1 MKKNFIVIALFA
13 ATISWTQGVLS
24 LRQYKNIGGEFIQRV
39 IKTHSTVNPKYI
51 LAYGKQTQKLID
63 NGKAYAC
70 VAYKDD
76 KFVAQAV
83 LVPQIKNKHFRQE
96 FVGLA
101 PAAITNE
108 NSIHE
113 FTKLLQSE
121 FINAEGLACCFPE
134 YQLKEFETLLEMTGY
149 KPNPEIAE
157 DPSVMKEYYGDIF
170 SNADHLWYSLDFE
183 KIKKN

>member
-1 MKKNFIVIALFA
+1 MKKKFIFIALFA
-13 ATISWTQGVLS
+13 VNISWAEGVLR

-39 IKTHSTVNPKYI
+39 IETHSNINPKYI
-51 LAYGKQTQKLID
+51 LAYGKQTQKLIN

-70 VAYKDD
+70 VAYKND
-76 KFVAQAV
+76 KFIAQAV

-101 PAAITNE
+101 PGAIKDE

-113 FTKLLQSE
+113 FTNLLQSE
-121 FINAEGLACCFPE
+121 FINAEGLACCFPK
-134 YQLKEFETLLEMTGY
+134 YQLKEFEKLLDMTGY

-157 DPSVMKEYYGDIF
+157 HPYIMKEYYGDIF
-170 SNADHLWYSLDFE
+170 TTADHLWYSLDFE
-183 KIKKN
+183 EIRKN